1 MPSISSKTNQRTTMT
16 SHADSRRSS
25 TPISDGL
32 ASDLQALGSLLG
44 SHMRGLDEHLGRQH
58 ERLALREHQLLEKSR
73 ELLPPAAVNLEAL
86 SKEELQA
93 LCRQHK
99 LKGWSKLRRE
109 PLIAFVA
116 SALFPAQAPSEA
128 TEPSEPTEPTGPVP
142 AAPAAFNP
150 ADASRS
156 ERLLLLLLEHL
167 AVSPQLV
174 AEAWEGTKRA

>member
-1 MPSISSKTNQRTTMT
+1 M
-16 SHADSRRSS
+16 
-25 TPISDGL
+25 
-32 ASDLQALGSLLG
+32 
-44 SHMRGLDEHLGRQH
+44 
-58 ERLALREHQLLEKSR
+58 
-73 ELLPPAAVNLEAL
+73 
-86 SKEELQA
+86 
-93 LCRQHK
+93 
-99 LKGWSKLRRE
+99 
-109 PLIAFVA
+109 A